1 MSDWRF
7 LKSPNFFIVGA
18 PRAGTTSLYNY
29 LNEIPEVFMSPVK
42 EPGFFIPNDFRN
54 FSEKTYL
61 ELFENVKDEI
71 AIGEATAGYLVNEKT
86 PFLIKEKVPNARIII
101 TLRDPINRIFSH
113 YLNRLRTGDTKL
125 SFEDAVKQYFDNNS
139 SDNQIKGLIKG
150 SLYHNQ
156 VQRYFEVFGKNNVK
170 ILIFEETIKD
180 TKKAIKEILEF
191 LEIKNSSPKNIDEVF
206 NSYSEPLGTLG
217 TNIVKNKTINTI
229 SKKIL
234 PKSNREKILR
244 TILIKKGKKPSLSET
259 TRKQLEPVFY
269 EDVKN
274 LEKTLGKTLPWKTK
288 KINWRET

>member
-29 LNEIPEVFMSPVK
+29 LNEISEVFMSPVK

-71 AIGEATAGYLVNEKT
+71 AIGEATAGYLGNEKT
-86 PFLIKEKVPNARIII
+86 PFLIKEKVPNAKIII
-101 TLRDPINRIFSH
+101 TLRDPVNRIFSH

-125 SFEDAVKQYFDNNS
+125 SFEDAVKHYFDNNS
-139 SDNQIKGLIKG
+139 SENQIKGLIKG

-156 VQRYFEVFGKNNVK
+156 VQRYFEVFDKNNVK

-244 TILIKKGKKPSLSET
+244 TILNKKGKKPSLSET

-288 KINWRET
+288 KIN

>member
-29 LNEIPEVFMSPVK
+29 LNEISEVFMSPVK

-71 AIGEATAGYLVNEKT
+71 AIGEATAGYLGNEKT
-86 PFLIKEKVPNARIII
+86 PFLIKEKVPNAKIII
-101 TLRDPINRIFSH
+101 TLRDPVNRIFSH

-139 SDNQIKGLIKG
+139 SENQIKGLIKG

-156 VQRYFEVFGKNNVK
+156 VQRYFEVFDKNNVK

-244 TILIKKGKKPSLSET
+244 TILNKKGKKPSLSET

-288 KINWRET
+288 KIN

>member
-29 LNEIPEVFMSPVK
+29 LNEISEVFMSPVK

-71 AIGEATAGYLVNEKT
+71 AIGEATAGYLGNEKT
-86 PFLIKEKVPNARIII
+86 PFLIKEKVPNAKIII
-101 TLRDPINRIFSH
+101 TLRDPVNRIFSH

-139 SDNQIKGLIKG
+139 SENQIKGLIKG

-156 VQRYFEVFGKNNVK
+156 VQRYFEVFDKNNVK

-229 SKKIL
+229 SRKIL

-244 TILIKKGKKPSLSET
+244 TILNKKGKKPSLSET

-288 KINWRET
+288 KIN